1 MKDVT
6 IKASGMSLA
15 QRNTAQ
21 AIALIH
27 NVKHWSVKKKLYKT
41 SKGLFAVRCAKTIIV
56 RLVK

>member
-6 IKASGMSLA
+6 IKTEGMNLA
-15 QRNTAQ
+15 QRKLAQ
-21 AIALIH
+21 SVALIH
-27 NVKHWSVKKKLYKT
+27 NTKHWSVRKKLYKT